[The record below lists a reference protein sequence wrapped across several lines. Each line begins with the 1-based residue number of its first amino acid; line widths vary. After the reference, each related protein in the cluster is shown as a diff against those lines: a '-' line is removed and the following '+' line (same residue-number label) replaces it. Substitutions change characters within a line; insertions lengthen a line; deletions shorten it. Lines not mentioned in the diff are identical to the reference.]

1 MIKKTKKEINVIKN
15 NVSLEAINKID
26 DFFMQEDSKIYIT
39 RAIPLRFNED

>member
-26 DFFMQEDSKIYIT
+26 DFFMQED
-39 RAIPLRFNED
+39 